1 MGTLVITLAIELSCD
16 PPNRGLRQV
25 RIFAVMKS
33 YSPRFDI
40 APENVLPT
48 LRDYILVDGFDH
60 VIDLD
65 NSHGAWMVEAR
76 TQRPYLDFFTCIA
89 SMPIGMN
96 HPKMVDPAF
105 VEFIGRA
112 ALNKPSNSDIYTT
125 HMATFV
131 KTFFELALPKH
142 FRYAFF
148 IDGGTLAV
156 ENAIKTAMDWKVRRN
171 FSKGYTSDRGHQ
183 IIHFQRAFHGRSGYC
198 MSLTNTDPTK
208 VAHWPQWKWPR
219 IAPPMLSFPVTD
231 DVLTDVRRRED
242 EAVAAIKQAFVDNK
256 DDIAAII
263 IEPIQG
269 EGGDNHF
276 RPEFLRRLR
285 ELCDENEALLIFDEV
300 QTGVGISG
308 YWWAHM
314 GLGVEPD
321 IMSFGKKM
329 QVCGIVVGPRI
340 DDVPDNVF
348 HTSSRINSTWG
359 GSLVDMVRATKYL
372 EIIDEEK
379 LVQNAADVGTYLRQ
393 QLSGLRDQVGHD
405 RMSNIRG
412 MGLFCAFD
420 LPSKDERNA
429 FLKTAYDNGL
439 LLVGSGDRSVRFR
452 PPLNLTRELVDT
464 GMDIIGTCLGR

>member
-1 MGTLVITLAIELSCD
+1 MCRVLL
-16 PPNRGLRQV
+16 V
-25 RIFAVMKS
+25 RIFASMKS
-33 YSPRFDI
+33 YSPRFAVSPSEVI
-40 APENVLPT
+40 PT

-65 NSHGAWMVEAR
+65 ASHGAWLVEAR
-76 TQRPYLDFFTCIA
+76 TQKSYLDFFTCIA

-96 HPKMVDPAF
+96 HPKMTEPAF
-105 VEFIGRA
+105 IEFLGKA

-171 FSKGYTSDRGHQ
+171 RVKGYSGERGHQ
-183 IIHFQRAFHGRSGYC
+183 IIHFQSAFHGRSGYC

-208 VAHWPQWKWPR
+208 VALWPQWKWPR
-219 IAPPMLSFPVTD
+219 ITPPVMSFPVTEEN
-231 DVLTDVRRRED
+231 LRDVRAKED
-242 EAVAAIKQAFVDNK
+242 MAVENIKQAFVDNK

-276 RPEFLRRLR
+276 RPEFLKRLR

-300 QTGVGISG
+300 QTGVGITG
-308 YWWAHM
+308 KWWAHQ

-372 EIIDEEK
+372 EIIDEED
-379 LVQNAADVGTYLRQ
+379 LVAHADSTGRYLREK
-393 QLSGLRDQVGHD
+393 LSNLRDQLGHE
-405 RMSNIRG
+405 RISNVRG

-420 LPSKDERNA
+420 LPSKDERNS
-429 FLKTAYDNGL
+429 FLKQAYDNGL

-452 PPLNLTRELVDT
+452 PPLNLTRNEVDT
-464 GMDIIGTCLGR
+464 GVDIIAQTLR